1 MQGEKA
7 REEEEEEKKSRFI
20 AVSFFLFL
28 TDAYETCRDRDI
40 YIYLR
45 YEKRFIG

>member
-28 TDAYETCRDRDI
+28 TDAYETCIVEIEI
-40 YIYLR
+40 YI
-45 YEKRFIG
+45 FTI